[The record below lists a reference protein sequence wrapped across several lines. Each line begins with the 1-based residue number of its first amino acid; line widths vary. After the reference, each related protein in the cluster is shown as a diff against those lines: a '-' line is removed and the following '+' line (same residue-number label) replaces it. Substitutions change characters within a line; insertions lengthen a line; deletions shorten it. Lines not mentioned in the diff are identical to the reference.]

1 MNLTQQ
7 LQAAFRAEMAARG
20 LDLAQLADRMGISRS
35 HVYGYFKP
43 NANLTLKTVGRLADA
58 LGKVVVYRLEAPK

>member
-1 MNLTQQ
+1 MNLTHQ
-7 LQAAFRAEMAARG
+7 LQAAFRAEMAAQG
-20 LDLAQLADRMGISRS
+20 LDLAQLAARMNVPRTN
-35 HVYGYFKP
+35 VYGYFRP